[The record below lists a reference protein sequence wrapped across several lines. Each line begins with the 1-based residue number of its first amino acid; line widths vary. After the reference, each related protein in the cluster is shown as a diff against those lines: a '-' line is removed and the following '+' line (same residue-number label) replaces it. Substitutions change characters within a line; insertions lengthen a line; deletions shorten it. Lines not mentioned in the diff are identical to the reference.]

1 MRAALLSIV
10 VLVFS
15 ALANLAV
22 AQDQVWIQIEAHP
35 NQSDAE
41 ARARVYAQELTP
53 VEAYRL
59 STGWHAIFVGPLSN
73 TEAASTL
80 RQLRITRQI
89 PSDSY
94 IVDGT
99 TFRGQFWPP
108 LGARAPVVA
117 ASETPDDSETPEP
130 AAEVTPAPE
139 PDPVDET
146 PAEARRSEALLN
158 EDERKELQSALAW
171 EGFYNSAIDGA
182 IGRGSRNAMAEWQ
195 IANGYDATGILTT
208 RQRDELLSGYRALL
222 ASIGMAP
229 YLDDVAGIEMELPLA
244 VIQPDNYAP
253 PMVHF
258 TPVGDTGADVFL
270 ISQTGDGVS
279 MSALYEVLQTLRIV
293 PLDGPRNLGRRSF
306 NIEGRDAETVV
317 TIYAEIAGDD
327 VKGYGLIWPVGDEE
341 RRALVWSRMQA
352 SFRPISGRVLPD
364 DYGTSFQSSDE
375 LAGLAIRQPE
385 RSQSGFFVSDR
396 GAILTT
402 ADELASC
409 SRITIGLDD
418 ADARLLAED
427 QAAGLALLSP
437 QDDTRPISVARFN
450 PDLPG
455 LGSEIAISGFS
466 YGGKLSAASLAF
478 GTLTELSGLNAEP
491 ELRRLQLDATQGDVG
506 GPIVDASGAV
516 LGMLKP
522 AGTGSRVLPQGVHLA
537 VGSEKLAQFLGDQG
551 VSPQNVS
558 ERVSYRPDEL
568 AMRTA
573 DFTVLVNCW
582 N

>member
-1 MRAALLSIV
+1 MRALLFSTAFFLLS
-10 VLVFS
+10 LLTNM
-15 ALANLAV
+15 AA

-41 ARARVYAQELTP
+41 ARADVYSQNLDP
-53 VEAYRL
+53 IEAYRL
-59 STGWHAIFVGPLSN
+59 STGWHAILVGPLSSS
-73 TEAASTL
+73 EAVSTL

-108 LGARAPVVA
+108 LGSRTTTTAAANTTATTPAPVV
-117 ASETPDDSETPEP
+117 EPEP
-130 AAEVTPAPE
+130 APQPE
-139 PDPVDET
+139 PVDET

-158 EDERKELQSALAW
+158 EAERKELQSALAW
-171 EGFYNSAIDGA
+171 EGFYASAIDGA

-208 RQRDELLSGYRALL
+208 RQRTELLSGYRALL

-229 YLDDVAGIEMELPLA
+229 YYDDVAGIEMELPLA
-244 VIQPDNYAP
+244 VIEPDGYAP

-258 TPVGDTGADVFL
+258 TPKGDSGADVFL
-270 ISQTGDGVS
+270 ISQSGDRVT

-293 PLDGPRNLGRRSF
+293 PLDGPRSLQRTSF
-306 NIEGRDAETVV
+306 SIEGRDQDNVV

-327 VKGYGLIWPVGDEE
+327 VKGYGLIWPTGDEE
-341 RRALVWSRMQA
+341 RRELVWSRMQA
-352 SFRPISGRVLPD
+352 SFQPVAGRVLPD
-364 DYGTSFQSSDE
+364 DFGTSFQSSEE

-385 RSQSGFFVSDR
+385 RSQSGFYVSER
-396 GAILTT
+396 GEILTT
-402 ADELASC
+402 ADQLANC
-409 SRITIGLDD
+409 SRITVGLDD
-418 ADARLLAED
+418 AEARL
-427 QAAGLALLSP
+427 QAQDTSAGLALLTP
-437 QDDTRPISVARFN
+437 KDDTRPISVAQFS
-450 PDLPG
+450 PETPG
-455 LGSEIAISGFS
+455 LGSEVAIAGYS
-466 YGGKLSAASLAF
+466 YGGKLGSASLAF

-491 ELRRLQLDATQGDVG
+491 ELRRLQLDATDGDVG
-506 GPIVDASGAV
+506 GPIVDVSGAV
-516 LGMLKP
+516 LGMLQP
-522 AGTGSRVLPQGVHLA
+522 AGSGSRVLPQGVHLA
-537 VGSEKLAQFLGDQG
+537 VGSERLAQFLSTQG
-551 VSPQNVS
+551 VSPQNLS